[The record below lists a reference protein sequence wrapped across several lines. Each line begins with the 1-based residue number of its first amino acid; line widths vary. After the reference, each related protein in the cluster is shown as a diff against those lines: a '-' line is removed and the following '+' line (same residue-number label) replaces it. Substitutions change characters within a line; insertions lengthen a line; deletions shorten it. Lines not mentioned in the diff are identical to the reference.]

1 METGKRAVI
10 RDETFSQA
18 TMKSATAALDFPS
31 ISAGLSADLTIALT
45 GAAVGDIVVAA
56 PPVLVAGLGY
66 SAFVSAADTV
76 TVRLINNTAGA
87 VDAASQSW
95 TVAVLVA
102 G

>member
-45 GAAVGDIVVAA
+45 GAAVGDIV
-56 PPVLVAGLGY
+56 
-66 SAFVSAADTV
+66 FVV
-76 TVRLINNTAGA
+76 INDQWLLFRFDVFVG
-87 VDAASQSW
+87 
-95 TVAVLVA
+95 
-102 G
+102 